1 MPSTVPALDGLVPI
15 WDFAVTAGVSEKELL
30 KSLRADGVRLLE
42 ISVSGKRV
50 TFADRNDLSEY
61 IARNASTSAEEKKSG
76 TLSQQLD
83 TQARELARL
92 KQQVEQL
99 LSAKGAAA

>member
-1 MPSTVPALDGLVPI
+1 MPTSVPRLEGLIPI

-50 TFADRNDLSEY
+50 TFADRADLSEY
-61 IARNASTSAEEKKSG
+61 IARNASASAEEEKSV

-83 TQARELARL
+83 TQARELERL
-92 KQQVEQL
+92 KRQVEQL